1 MRQTKIFVILG
12 LFLPLQPPDNLENQN
27 FKIKKNT
34 WRYYH
39 LTHLHHKWQSYDIWF
54 LRYGP
59 PHGPRKSKIKILKN
73 WKKHLKISSFY
84 KWVPWMI
91 VIWHMVP
98 EIWSATDIIFC
109 HFGPFFALL
118 PPKKPHKSKF
128 RNTKENTWRYYH
140 FTHVYHDNHMI
151 YGSWD
156 IESNSSPAYL
166 ALGMRLILSVM
177 DRFFLSLWTIFALLP
192 HKNPINQNFEKMTK
206 THGDII
212 ISYMCTINDNHM
224 IFGSWD
230 IECNRQIVLSFWMVF
245 CPSPPTTLKIKIS
258 KKWKNHLKI
267 PSFYKSVP
275 KIMIIWYT
283 VREIWHVMDI
293 IVIFHF
299 GLIFALLTP

>member
-1 MRQTKIFVILG
+1 MDH
-12 LFLPLQPPDNLENQN
+12 FLPFYHPKNLINQN
-27 FKIKKNT
+27 FETLKKT
-34 WRYYH
+34 PGDIII
-39 LTHLHHKWQSYDIWF
+39 LHMCTMTTIW
-54 LRYGP
+54 Y
-59 PHGPRKSKIKILKN
+59 
-73 WKKHLKISSFY
+73 
-84 KWVPWMI
+84 MA
-91 VIWHMVP
+91 P
-98 EIWSATDIIFC
+98 EILSQTHPQRILHWGWGWYWVWWTD
-109 HFGPFFALL
+109 
-118 PPKKPHKSKF
+118 
-128 RNTKENTWRYYH
+128 
-140 FTHVYHDNHMI
+140 
-151 YGSWD
+151 
-156 IESNSSPAYL
+156 
-166 ALGMRLILSVM
+166 
-177 DRFFLSLWTIFALLP
+177 FFLSLWTIFALLP

-245 CPSPPTTLKIKIS
+245 CPFPPTTLKIKIS
-258 KKWKNHLKI
+258 EKWKNHLKI